1 MSESMSEPAAGRA
14 RAPLGFSRMNLATR
28 LSFTI
33 AAILILGLLM
43 SVALVIQQSRHSVA
57 REVGSELDFAISAI
71 DGALADGADER
82 MLRDLARHL
91 DTARHLCVS
100 TGDEPLELACPNKRA
115 LDVPDW
121 FQQWVSPERP
131 QQTRTFGSGAQAWT
145 LTLVADPAD
154 EMSEAWSDARGLLLM
169 LVGTTVAIQIL
180 GFALVS
186 HGLKPVSAIVE
197 ALTRL
202 RDGDWS
208 ESERKLAMNAGARD
222 LQSIAEG
229 VDALRTRL
237 AATCADNHRLLQRC
251 LETQEEERVHLAR
264 ELHDDM
270 GQSLT
275 AVEVEIMVARSA
287 MQNGH
292 GDADASLDAAAVNA
306 RAALVSLRRV
316 LHELRPGGLDHVGL
330 SLALR
335 QLVDDWQRRLPDV
348 RFVCDVDDSVCVDD
362 ANTALHLYRVA
373 QEAMTNVARHADA
386 SEVLL
391 RLHRD
396 EASGLQL
403 TVADNGRGLPAAS
416 QRRGLGLV
424 GMRERAEAMRASL
437 RIDSRPRRG
446 CRIDVC
452 IAKA

>member
-1 MSESMSEPAAGRA
+1 MPELSSESVGRPDHA
-14 RAPLGFSRMNLATR
+14 QTGFRRMDLATR

-43 SVALVIQQSRHSVA
+43 SVALVIQQSRRSVE
-57 REVGSELDFAISAI
+57 REVGSELDFAVSAI
-71 DGALADGADER
+71 EGALADGADDR

-100 TGDEPLELACPNKRA
+100 TGDEPIELACPDNRA

-121 FQQWVSPERP
+121 FQRWVAPARP

-154 EMSEAWSDARGLLLM
+154 EMAEAWSDARGLLLM
-169 LVGTTVAIQIL
+169 LVGTTIAIQIL

-186 HGLKPVSAIVE
+186 RGLKPVSAIVE
-197 ALTRL
+197 ALARL
-202 RDGDWS
+202 RDGDLS
-208 ESERKLAMNAGARD
+208 EPARKLTEKAGARD
-222 LQSIAEG
+222 LLSIAEG
-229 VDALRTRL
+229 VDALRARL
-237 AATCADNHRLLQRC
+237 ATTCADNHRLLQRC

-275 AVEVEIMVARSA
+275 AVEVEIMVARSVI
-287 MQNGH
+287 QSGG

-306 RAALVSLRRV
+306 RSALVSLRRV

-348 RFVCDVDDSVCVDD
+348 CFVCDVDDSVCVDD
-362 ANTALHLYRVA
+362 ATTALHLYRVA

-391 RLHRD
+391 RLHRGD
-396 EASGLQL
+396 DGLQL
-403 TVADNGRGLPAAS
+403 TVADNGRGLPSTS

-437 RIDSRPRRG
+437 RIDSRPKRG
-446 CRIDVC
+446 CRIDIC

>member
-1 MSESMSEPAAGRA
+1 MSELTSESTAERA
-14 RAPLGFSRMNLATR
+14 RAPQGFGRMNLATR

-33 AAILILGLLM
+33 AAILIIGLLM
-43 SVALVIQQSRHSVA
+43 SVALVIQQSRRSVA
-57 REVGSELDFAISAI
+57 REVGSELDFAISTI
-71 DGALADGADER
+71 EGAVADGADER

-100 TGDEPLELACPNKRA
+100 IGDTPIELACPGDRA
-115 LDVPDW
+115 LDVPGW
-121 FQQWVSPERP
+121 FQHWVAPGRP
-131 QQTRTFGSGAQAWT
+131 QQTRSFGSGTGAWT

-169 LVGTTVAIQIL
+169 LVATTVAIQVL

-186 HGLKPVSAIVE
+186 RGLKPVSAIVE
-197 ALTRL
+197 ALARL

-208 ESERKLAMNAGARD
+208 EPERKLAMNAGARD

-229 VDALRTRL
+229 VEALRTRL
-237 AATCADNHRLLQRC
+237 SATCADNHRLLQRC

-348 RFVCDVDDSVCVDD
+348 RFVCDVDDSVCVD
-362 ANTALHLYRVA
+362 ATTALHLYRVA

-391 RLHRD
+391 RLHRED
-396 EASGLQL
+396 SGLQL